1 GGRMKSL
8 ILALAV
14 LAPLAS
20 TPAAERPSAALR
32 ELRVVENEGRTEV
45 VIHVTG
51 EPRYRLFRR
60 LSDPWNPR
68 LTLEIVD
75 AEPAGLSA
83 RYAGIHRGGV
93 RELRITP
100 TDSGTVQLA
109 IGLSSAGDRAFGVV
123 RRDGAIVVWMR
134 NGAAPFEPWSSG
146 SAQNAA
152 PAAGARAAGT
162 APARTAA
169 PAEAG
174 TAPTAQPDN
183 LTLSAAAETAPP
195 QVALADAG
203 SESAAAPAA
212 PGFGARFAARVRAVA
227 AHADKLAGR
236 AADAPGRARPAALDL
251 AIIAILGVAIL
262 PVLRLARRTL
272 APAAAFPG
280 AGTGARWAGTGARPA
295 DQPRAP
301 NPVVPDRPAPKPAPQ
316 PTPARRQ
323 RERVARASTPS
334 PSAADPRVWAVRT
347 LAAQGATPA
356 EIARTTGLA
365 RDAVKLI
372 VRSSVGRADAA
383 GSAAGGTFFRPA
395 THSPRAAAAGAGVGK
410 LLT

>member
-1 GGRMKSL
+1 MKSL

-280 AGTGARWAGTGARPA
+280 AGTGARWAGTGVRPA

>member
-1 GGRMKSL
+1 MSSL

-146 SAQNAA
+146 
-152 PAAGARAAGT
+152 
-162 APARTAA
+162 
-169 PAEAG
+169 
-174 TAPTAQPDN
+174 
-183 LTLSAAAETAPP
+183 
-195 QVALADAG
+195 
-203 SESAAAPAA
+203 
-212 PGFGARFAARVRAVA
+212 
-227 AHADKLAGR
+227 
-236 AADAPGRARPAALDL
+236 
-251 AIIAILGVAIL
+251 
-262 PVLRLARRTL
+262 
-272 APAAAFPG
+272 
-280 AGTGARWAGTGARPA
+280 
-295 DQPRAP
+295 
-301 NPVVPDRPAPKPAPQ
+301 
-316 PTPARRQ
+316 
-323 RERVARASTPS
+323 
-334 PSAADPRVWAVRT
+334 
-347 LAAQGATPA
+347 
-356 EIARTTGLA
+356 
-365 RDAVKLI
+365 
-372 VRSSVGRADAA
+372 
-383 GSAAGGTFFRPA
+383 
-395 THSPRAAAAGAGVGK
+395 
-410 LLT
+410 

>member
-1 GGRMKSL
+1 MKSL

>member
-1 GGRMKSL
+1 MSSL

-32 ELRVVENEGRTEV
+32 ELRVVESEGRTEV

-60 LSDPWNPR
+60 LSDPRNPR
-68 LTLEIVD
+68 LTLEILD

-109 IGLSSAGDRAFGVV
+109 IGLVSAGDRAFGVA

-146 SAQNAA
+146 GGQIAAPAVGARPASATPAKAAPTQPAPANAA
-152 PAAGARAAGT
+152 PAQAAPAGAGT
-162 APARTAA
+162 ANA
-169 PAEAG
+169 
-174 TAPTAQPDN
+174 AQPEN
-183 LTLSAAAETAPP
+183 L
-195 QVALADAG
+195 
-203 SESAAAPAA
+203 
-212 PGFGARFAARVRAVA
+212 A
-227 AHADKLAGR
+227 AHAGKLAGR
-236 AADAPGRARPAALDL
+236 AAEALRRARPAALDL

-262 PVLRLARRTL
+262 PVIRLARRTV

-280 AGTGARWAGTGARPA
+280 ARAGVRWAGTGIRPA
-295 DQPRAP
+295 DQPRVP
-301 NPVVPDRPAPKPAPQ
+301 NPVVPNRHAPKPAPQ
-316 PTPARRQ
+316 PAPTRRQ
-323 RERVARASTPS
+323 REQASRTPAAS
-334 PSAADPRVWAVRT
+334 PSATDPRVWAVRT
-347 LAAQGATPA
+347 LVAQGATPA
-356 EIARTTGLA
+356 EIARSTGLA
-365 RDAVKLI
+365 RDAVELI
-372 VRSSVGRADAA
+372 VRSSVGRSDAA

-395 THSPRAAAAGAGVGK
+395 AQPRRMAAVGAGAGK

>member
-1 GGRMKSL
+1 
-8 ILALAV
+8 
-14 LAPLAS
+14 
-20 TPAAERPSAALR
+20 
-32 ELRVVENEGRTEV
+32 
-45 VIHVTG
+45 
-51 EPRYRLFRR
+51 
-60 LSDPWNPR
+60 
-68 LTLEIVD
+68 
-75 AEPAGLSA
+75 
-83 RYAGIHRGGV
+83 
-93 RELRITP
+93 
-100 TDSGTVQLA
+100 
-109 IGLSSAGDRAFGVV
+109 
-123 RRDGAIVVWMR
+123 
-134 NGAAPFEPWSSG
+134 
-146 SAQNAA
+146 
-152 PAAGARAAGT
+152 
-162 APARTAA
+162 
-169 PAEAG
+169 
-174 TAPTAQPDN
+174 
-183 LTLSAAAETAPP
+183 
-195 QVALADAG
+195 
-203 SESAAAPAA
+203 
-212 PGFGARFAARVRAVA
+212 
-227 AHADKLAGR
+227 
-236 AADAPGRARPAALDL
+236 RARPAALDL

-280 AGTGARWAGTGARPA
+280 AGTGARWAGTGVRPA